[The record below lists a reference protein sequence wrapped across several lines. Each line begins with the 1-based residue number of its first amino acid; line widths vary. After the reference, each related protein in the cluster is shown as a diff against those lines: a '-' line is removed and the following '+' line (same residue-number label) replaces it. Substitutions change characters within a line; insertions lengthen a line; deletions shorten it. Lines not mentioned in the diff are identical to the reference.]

1 MYVLIHH
8 DSQGFELVSSLLVPR
23 ETFVSCDLHGL
34 YGYFKK
40 SSYRMMRM
48 MRMKSRVLRSKP
60 MASLMSLN
68 LNGTNEL

>member
-40 SSYRMMRM
+40 
-48 MRMKSRVLRSKP
+48 V
-60 MASLMSLN
+60 
-68 LNGTNEL
+68 